1 MGYSSAAVFYKTMFA
16 LVQHH
21 KYSLTEV
28 ECMYP
33 YERDIFVEMLTQYM
47 EKLEQD
53 AKST

>member
-1 MGYSSAAVFYKTMFA
+1 MGYTNVAVYYKTLFA

-21 KYSLTEV
+21 KYSMTEV
-28 ECMYP
+28 ENMYP
-33 YERDIFVEMLTQYM
+33 YERDIFVEMLSQYM